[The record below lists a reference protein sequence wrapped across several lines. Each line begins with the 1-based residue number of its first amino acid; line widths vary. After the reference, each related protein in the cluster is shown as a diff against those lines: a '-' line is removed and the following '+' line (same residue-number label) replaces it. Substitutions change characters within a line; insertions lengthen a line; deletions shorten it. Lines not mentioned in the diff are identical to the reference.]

1 MNKINFF
8 RKISSIVQ
16 VLTAEIKI
24 SFQIYAVS
32 RWYAYINLQRKIS
45 HIGSF
50 IFRLNAPK
58 ELAIL
63 CSFGKIAQR
72 RGVLLKLEALYQ
84 KTSKLPIMG
93 GV

>member
-1 MNKINFF
+1 M
-8 RKISSIVQ
+8 
-16 VLTAEIKI
+16 LTAEIKI

-32 RWYAYINLQRKIS
+32 GWYAYINLHWKIS
-45 HIGSF
+45 HIGSL

-63 CSFGKIAQR
+63 CSFVKIAQR